1 MISSLKCLNVFFY
14 YWYLSH
20 FCLAL
25 LEFIYTDKIN
35 LSEEL
40 ALDLLELADKYS
52 FEELKVICEKFLSA
66 NITTSNLFTL
76 ANKAEFFSC
85 QKLKNA
91 VFEFGIKN
99 LDSLQETNELEKFSK
114 PFLLKIISKITNKK

>member
-1 MISSLKCLNVFFY
+1 MMSSLKCLNVIINIVIS
-14 YWYLSH
+14 LI

-25 LEFIYTDKIN
+25 LEFIYNDKIN

-52 FEELKVICEKFLSA
+52 FEELKVICEKFLAA